1 MTAARPGRALVTGGA
16 GFVGSHIV
24 DELLHR
30 GIETVVLDDL
40 SSGTMDNLAQNLDD
54 PRLRV
59 IHGRAAQAD
68 SVLGAVGDV
77 DVVFHEAA
85 IASVPRSVE
94 DPVLVHRVNVDETV
108 ELMNACVGRRVKRFI
123 FASSAAVY
131 GTLDGPSASED
142 LLCRPVSPYGA
153 SKLAV
158 ETYLS
163 AFYRTYGLE
172 TVGLRYFNV
181 YGPRQ
186 RPNDYSGVIT
196 TFIKSLLAGTAPTIY
211 GDGLQTRDFVF
222 VRDIVQANMLAM
234 ESGSSAGEVFNVAS
248 GTSST
253 ILELLEVLRA
263 LTGTRDVQPRFEPP
277 RAGDVRSGS
286 ASISKIRRTLGYEA
300 AVELRDGLAEVI
312 EYIRDGGPVRV
323 TPYLR

>member
-1 MTAARPGRALVTGGA
+1 MTAARPRRVLVTGGA

-40 SSGTMDNLAQNLDD
+40 SSGTMDNLAQHLGD

-68 SVLGAVGDV
+68 SVLGAVGDI

-94 DPVLVHRVNVDETV
+94 DPALVHRVNVDETV

-131 GTLDGPSASED
+131 GTVDGPAASEE

-158 ETYLS
+158 EAYLS

-186 RPNDYSGVIT
+186 KPNDYSGVIT
-196 TFIKSLLAGTAPTIY
+196 TFIKSLLAGAAPTIY

-253 ILELLEVLRA
+253 ILELLDVLRT

-286 ASISKIRRTLGYEA
+286 ASISKIGRMLGYEA
-300 AVELRDGLAEVI
+300 AVELPEGLAEVI
-312 EYIRDGGPVRV
+312 EYLGDGGPVRV